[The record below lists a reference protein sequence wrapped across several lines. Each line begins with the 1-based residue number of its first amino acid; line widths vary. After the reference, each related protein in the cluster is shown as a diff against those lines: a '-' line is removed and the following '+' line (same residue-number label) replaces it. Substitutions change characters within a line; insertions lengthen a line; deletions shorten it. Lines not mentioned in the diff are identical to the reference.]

1 LGSTGGFEAR
11 FIGIVQE
18 HCMDFPQNVVREVV
32 HNFYVHGTVQKKVM
46 NPRQNVF
53 RRVSKIQN
61 QIKGVNTKTAHQK
74 TKEECAKIHALLRA
88 HKKMF
93 TSSEL
98 RKIRKDMEQVSRK
111 LKALDLNAVPQQKRT
126 LMNRLLRKKKATN
139 QYRYSQTVHTYVQ
152 NMMLSLDKYHY
163 TVFRSFPTSFVKGE
177 VTKFRWEP
185 TAEPHIKVGINY
197 KPRKYMATLRAY
209 RKALDDIFAYA
220 LTTLDMNN
228 HFFKES
234 SNNVYRV
241 TQKIDEMIQRGKAWE
256 AVSPTKK
263 AKLQSKYRAFSEK
276 FQAMLAQPRA
286 RTDKN
291 NIANEIHYY
300 GFQLPR
306 SRGWNG
312 RRPLVNGTPI
322 PLGRFITPFHR

>member
-1 LGSTGGFEAR
+1 
-11 FIGIVQE
+11 
-18 HCMDFPQNVVREVV
+18 
-32 HNFYVHGTVQKKVM
+32 
-46 NPRQNVF
+46 
-53 RRVSKIQN
+53 
-61 QIKGVNTKTAHQK
+61 
-74 TKEECAKIHALLRA
+74 
-88 HKKMF
+88 MF

-111 LKALDLNAVPQQKRT
+111 LNALDLNAVPQQKRT
-126 LMNRLLRKKKATN
+126 LKNRLLRKKKATN
-139 QYRYSQTVHTYVQ
+139 QYRYSQTVQTYVQ
-152 NMMLSLDKYHY
+152 NMMLSLDKYHS

-197 KPRKYMATLRAY
+197 NPREYMATLRAY
-209 RKALDDIFAYA
+209 QKALDDIFAYA

-228 HFFKES
+228 YFFKES

-263 AKLQSKYRAFSEK
+263 AKLQSKYRAFSKK

-286 RTDKN
+286 RTDEN
-291 NIANEIHYY
+291 RIANEIHYY

-322 PLGRFITPFHR
+322 PLGRFTTPLR